1 MLRFSLQ
8 LPLVFPR
15 KRFDDLLRKSHVLRR
30 LKPAATVRH
39 YYHDEYDVDMF
50 QYDCDDK
57 NFIVFDC
64 TTFFKTLYNLQLPP
78 PSILLSFIAVLI
90 QL

>member
-1 MLRFSLQ
+1 PNPFPAIFHLYRLFLLRFSLQ

-50 QYDCDDK
+50 QYVCDA
-57 NFIVFDC
+57 
-64 TTFFKTLYNLQLPP
+64 
-78 PSILLSFIAVLI
+78 LSCPI
-90 QL
+90 